1 MFRTFCIVCS
11 PSPSS
16 IFFSK
21 EKGDQIYQ
29 HVNLFAKPSS
39 LVPPQRPWQPDRAEG
54 DLPGTQSPDRG
65 FQSVTRHRPRTMGG
79 SRAAHPD
86 GLGADSDEGTGSCAI
101 SCGGSV
107 RGHSLY
113 LASSGQS
120 EGGSC
125 DQHQQPMLHRP
136 LLRESVK
143 GGPATGV

>member
-54 DLPGTQSPDRG
+54 DLPGTESGSRLPIGNEAQATDKWVEAEQHIQTAWARIQMKGPLMCNFLRG
-65 FQSVTRHRPRTMGG
+65 FSPWSLSIPR
-79 SRAAHPD
+79 
-86 GLGADSDEGTGSCAI
+86 
-101 SCGGSV
+101 
-107 RGHSLY
+107 
-113 LASSGQS
+113 
-120 EGGSC
+120 
-125 DQHQQPMLHRP
+125 
-136 LLRESVK
+136 
-143 GGPATGV
+143 